1 MSYIKKK
8 SMLQEKRTAKEFNG
22 KPQIASGAIWTN
34 F

>member
-1 MSYIKKK
+1 MNYIKKK
-8 SMLQEKRTAKEFNG
+8 SKAQEVRTAKEFNG